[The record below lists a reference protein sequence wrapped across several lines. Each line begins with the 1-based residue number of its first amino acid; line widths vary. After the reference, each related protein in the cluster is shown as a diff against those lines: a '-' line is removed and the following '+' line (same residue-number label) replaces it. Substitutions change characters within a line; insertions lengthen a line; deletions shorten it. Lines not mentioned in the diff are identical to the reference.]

1 MGRRIVDSM
10 FWISGT
16 REGGEGERGRGG
28 GGEGEG
34 GGGEWTTAAVYMCGE
49 LTHQSS

>member
-28 GGEGEG
+28 G
-34 GGGEWTTAAVYMCGE
+34 WTTAAVYMCGE